1 MRRGSARARVRRAT
15 AAAWD
20 TLTMNRAPLQVRART
35 AGADRRRARRTCAA
49 GPVHASREGAA
60 LREQR
65 STGQGYAHA
74 GVTRV
79 PRAAGSKGPAEAQA
93 GQWSKPRT
101 AREGEKLCV
110 RTTGAQPRCW
120 RGPKWGAFARVTSR
134 ALRAVRQGV
143 VGKRPPTH
151 PPHVRHVLAG
161 HDHPPMVIYVT
172 SDSRIGCGAKYV
184 AHCVIQRS
192 CGLRSIICI
201 CTQPA
206 ATAARRIAPYKGRN
220 HRTASWP
227 FYTHSP
233 APTIP
238 AHVHSGIPATHP
250 PTRIPSPTHPLSDGP
265 QRA

>member
-1 MRRGSARARVRRAT
+1 MRKPVSRLHPQSSAHTGGAVRRGSARARVRRAT

-110 RTTGAQPRCW
+110 RTTRPV
-120 RGPKWGAFARVTSR
+120 GP
-134 ALRAVRQGV
+134 ALNCAVG
-143 VGKRPPTH
+143 G
-151 PPHVRHVLAG
+151 
-161 HDHPPMVIYVT
+161 
-172 SDSRIGCGAKYV
+172 SE
-184 AHCVIQRS
+184 
-192 CGLRSIICI
+192 
-201 CTQPA
+201 
-206 ATAARRIAPYKGRN
+206 
-220 HRTASWP
+220 
-227 FYTHSP
+227 
-233 APTIP
+233 
-238 AHVHSGIPATHP
+238 
-250 PTRIPSPTHPLSDGP
+250 
-265 QRA
+265 